1 MTGFIWSVAACLYA
15 AGLAMLILR
24 RELIAMLL
32 GVETMIL
39 AVNLVLVHTA
49 LALGDAA
56 GVASALIVV
65 AVAAAEAAVGL
76 TLVLRL
82 NQAGRPADAGAL
94 AELKG

>member
-1 MTGFIWSVAACLYA
+1 MIGFVWAVAAGLYA
-15 AGLAMLILR
+15 AGLAMLVLR

-39 AVNLVLVHTA
+39 AVNLVLVYTA
-49 LALGDAA
+49 VGLGDAA
-56 GVASALIVV
+56 GVASALIVIGI
-65 AVAAAEAAVGL
+65 AAAEAAVGL

-82 NQAGRPADAGAL
+82 NRAGRPADAGTL